1 MQRRSGVRGV
11 PMNKELL
18 LGKFSLGIGLIF
30 LSFLVA
36 QIAKVTFFLYLTD
49 STYRNGSIV
58 FYGISWLV
66 FLVGIW
72 LVGREYYDSIKKY
85 TTLKFYH
92 ESVVEGTKT
101 VAEKVLKKQ

>member
-1 MQRRSGVRGV
+1 MGVGGV
-11 PMNKELL
+11 PMNKEFW

-36 QIAKVTFFLYLTD
+36 QIAKATFFLYITD
-49 STYRNGSIV
+49 STYRNGSIA
-58 FYGISWLV
+58 FYVISWLV

-92 ESVVEGTKT
+92 ESVVEGTKK
-101 VAEKVLKKQ
+101 VAEQVLKKQ

>member
-1 MQRRSGVRGV
+1 
-11 PMNKELL
+11 MNKEFW

-36 QIAKVTFFLYLTD
+36 QIAKTTFFLYITD
-49 STYRNGSIV
+49 STYRNGSIA
-58 FYGISWLV
+58 FYVISWLL

-72 LVGREYYDSIKKY
+72 LVGREYYDSIRKY

-92 ESVVEGTKT
+92 ESVVAGTKK